1 MSAPGIVPFSVTER
15 FLCLSD
21 AQADAI
27 RARQPSDS
35 DLRVAARRL
44 ALLGDPTRIRIAL
57 VLHEAGELCVGD
69 TATLLGLNIA
79 LVSHHVRALAANGL
93 ATNERQG
100 KLVRYRLTAPAIELL
115 TLALSDLAQA
125 TKHRPN

>member
-1 MSAPGIVPFSVTER
+1 MSRPGIVAVSVTER

-35 DLRVAARRL
+35 DLRIAARRL

-69 TATLLGLNIA
+69 TAMLLGLNIA

-93 ATNERQG
+93 ATKQRQG
-100 KLVRYRLTAPAIELL
+100 KLVRYRLTPAAIDLL
-115 TLALSDLAQA
+115 NVALAEQGAA
-125 TKHRPN
+125 IKP

>member
-1 MSAPGIVPFSVTER
+1 MTDR

-69 TATLLGLNIA
+69 TAKLLGLNIA
-79 LVSHHVRALAANGL
+79 LVSHHVRALAVAGL
-93 ATNERQG
+93 ATKQRQG
-100 KLVRYRLTAPAIELL
+100 KLIRYRLTMPATDLLTVALTDTAPA
-115 TLALSDLAQA
+115 TN
-125 TKHRPN
+125 P